1 MATIAVQGVSKNYVA
16 GESVSKALRD
26 VTIQFEGSQ
35 ITAVVGPSGCG
46 KSTLLNVIG
55 LLTTLD
61 RGRVIVNGVDVAHSK
76 LSRDSR
82 KRSALFSY
90 VVQDFAL
97 IESETTAGNVILPLI
112 YGSKRIG
119 RRRRRT
125 IVRDALENV
134 GLAGF
139 EAKPVKTLSG
149 GERQRVAIAR
159 ALAGYAEIVLAD
171 EPTGAL
177 DSANSMAVFEML
189 RSLSRAGKTIIMAT
203 HNRELA
209 AMCDRIVEMK
219 DGAVVSDSTHS

>member
-1 MATIAVQGVSKNYVA
+1 MVTISLQGVSKSYVA
-16 GESVSKALRD
+16 GDSVAHALQD
-26 VTIQFEGSQ
+26 VSIKFEGSQ

-55 LLTTLD
+55 LLTTFD
-61 RGRVIVNGVDVAHSK
+61 QGRVAVNGVDVVRSK
-76 LSRDSR
+76 LGRDSR
-82 KRSALFSY
+82 ERSALFSY

-97 IESETTAGNVILPLI
+97 IESETVLANVILPLV
-112 YGSKRIG
+112 YGKKRIG
-119 RRRRRT
+119 KSRRRT
-125 IVRDALENV
+125 IVRDALGNV

-139 EAKPVKTLSG
+139 EAKPVKELSG

-159 ALAGYAEIVLAD
+159 ALASYADVVLAD

-177 DSANSMAVFEML
+177 DSANSLAVFDLL
-189 RSLSRAGKTIIMAT
+189 RSLSRAGKTVIMAT

-219 DGAVVSDSTHS
+219 DGALIADDAQI